1 MVAVFKIDG
10 KDFTDILPEG
20 YLRWSRNDLDSDQT
34 GRTLDGIMHRTRIA
48 IKAKL
53 SITTKRLTT
62 QKLMEL
68 NAALKPSFISVTY
81 LDPIDGVVTK
91 KFYGSSVESTTQIVM
106 GGETYWTG
114 TTFNLIEQ

>member
-20 YLRWSRNDLDSDQT
+20 ALKWSRNDLDSDQT

-68 NAALKPSFISVTY
+68 NAALKPAFISVTY

-91 KFYGSSVESTTQIVM
+91 KFYGSSVESTTQIVID
-106 GGETYWTG
+106 GETYWTG